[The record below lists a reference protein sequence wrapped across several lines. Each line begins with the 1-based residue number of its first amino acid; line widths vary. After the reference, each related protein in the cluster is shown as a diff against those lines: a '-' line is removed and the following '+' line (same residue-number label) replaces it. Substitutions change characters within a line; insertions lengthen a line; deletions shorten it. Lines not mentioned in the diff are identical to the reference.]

1 MLKYRKNK
9 LGISIA
15 EVIVASAII
24 SVFMLSIANVY
35 NNLVKLSVE
44 NTYKTQAVFLLD
56 EGVEA
61 MKMMRSYSW
70 SDIASSTPGVD
81 YYLIWQ
87 NNRWQATT
95 TLVISDDVF
104 IRKYNVQNVYRD
116 ANTLNIVYSG
126 GVSDNNSKII
136 NMKVEW
142 NYKNA
147 TNTKDTSFYLIN
159 IYE

>member
-56 EGVEA
+56 GHIPYV
-61 MKMMRSYSW
+61 
-70 SDIASSTPGVD
+70 G
-81 YYLIWQ
+81 
-87 NNRWQATT
+87 
-95 TLVISDDVF
+95 
-104 IRKYNVQNVYRD
+104 
-116 ANTLNIVYSG
+116 
-126 GVSDNNSKII
+126 
-136 NMKVEW
+136 
-142 NYKNA
+142 
-147 TNTKDTSFYLIN
+147 
-159 IYE
+159 

>member
-1 MLKYRKNK
+1 MLKYKKNK

-87 NNRWQATT
+87 NNRLQATT

-104 IRKYNVQNVYRD
+104 IRKYN
-116 ANTLNIVYSG
+116 A
-126 GVSDNNSKII
+126 KI
-136 NMKVEW
+136 MGM
-142 NYKNA
+142 
-147 TNTKDTSFYLIN
+147 TT
-159 IYE
+159 